1 MISNPLINSFQ
12 NPACAQ
18 FSIAYDAAIATLSF
32 ELPYN
37 LDNSSQKYSVL
48 GLPKH
53 LLPRSI

>member
-18 FSIAYDAAIATLSF
+18 FSIAYDAAIAVVSY

-37 LDNSSQKYSVL
+37 LDNSSHKYNVDL
-48 GLPKH
+48 QYPTQVA
-53 LLPRSI
+53 